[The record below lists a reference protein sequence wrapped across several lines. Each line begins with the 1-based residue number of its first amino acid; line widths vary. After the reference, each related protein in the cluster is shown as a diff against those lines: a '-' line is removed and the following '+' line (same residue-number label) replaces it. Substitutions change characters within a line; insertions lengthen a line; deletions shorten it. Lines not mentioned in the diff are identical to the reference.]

1 MWDLENGVDDNNN
14 ANKEIDGA
22 MALDF
27 EGHSVRQDMKLHT
40 ADAMLS

>member
-22 MALDF
+22 MALDLKAIAYA
-27 EGHSVRQDMKLHT
+27 RT
-40 ADAMLS
+40 